1 MLRLSLASLICSLS
15 SGVFGFGA
23 GAAPSWIWARGLFV
37 LFLIVW
43 LACLIGGTVSRPTL
57 VRIRQ
62 PQH

>member
-23 GAAPSWIWARGLFV
+23 GAAPSWIWARGLFF
-37 LFLIVW
+37 LFLAVW
-43 LACLIGGTVSRPTL
+43 LTCLIGGTVSKPNLLRQ
-57 VRIRQ
+57 RQ